1 MKRRDLEKLRKHD
14 PGLAGQLERVLEKR
28 EAAQA
33 AEETPPAPKVELE
46 PRTQPGGCGGSCERR
61 GAGDGPP
68 SPAHSCC
75 AAPAAAG
82 SAEEPPELTP
92 PPEAPAE
99 PQATDEDACEAPPYT
114 FTPEGYQEPLLE
126 PEAYEVDDQTLL
138 FCGGSVAELEDDAE
152 DAEEPKAT
160 GETDA
165 LLAEL
170 QEALPFK
177 TGKPGE
183 ENLPA
188 CKRSAE
194 SQALPTWQER
204 STRRE
209 GDAFEHPPEQA
220 DVRGLSDAALGERWG
235 WLSKHRGRGLSARD
249 EAVQREVYARCLGVP
264 DLYGLDWNQ
273 AGSAY
278 LRETLRK
285 LGSRSEVAR
294 TIVALFELMASRG
307 RIALR
312 LSAPDARM
320 LFGWSLSTW
329 WAAVARLEDLGMLC
343 RVKSIKAC
351 EHGASPVQADTNL
364 YVLGPWW
371 FASAGKDPTP
381 LQTVL
386 GLFAQRETRQPSA
399 EAARA
404 HHRLLLQRKER
415 RRENNTVNRDRNRRR
430 HHDLPAKA
438 TTTKTVLREAEA
450 IAKRRQALEEKRS
463 QGRDQARAKAMLRG
477 ESFGLGE
484 SRPALPPVPT
494 EPSAAAEAA
503 AQAHVSL
510 RNSGLRAAGQQLHRE
525 SRVLCAGLLD
535 SQFELP
541 SGFRSAIPKGKNA
554 GKNSIADEPRP
565 KPKPAS
571 PRPEAR
577 PPDAPE
583 ALPRTKAG
591 DRSGQDEPLR
601 VRTQALEGKVRT
613 RRLPSVAKTPRTTL
627 PEQLRAMYSMLYG
640 GRMPE

>member
-1 MKRRDLEKLRKHD
+1 
-14 PGLAGQLERVLEKR
+14 
-28 EAAQA
+28 
-33 AEETPPAPKVELE
+33 
-46 PRTQPGGCGGSCERR
+46 
-61 GAGDGPP
+61 
-68 SPAHSCC
+68 
-75 AAPAAAG
+75 
-82 SAEEPPELTP
+82 
-92 PPEAPAE
+92 
-99 PQATDEDACEAPPYT
+99 
-114 FTPEGYQEPLLE
+114 
-126 PEAYEVDDQTLL
+126 
-138 FCGGSVAELEDDAE
+138 
-152 DAEEPKAT
+152 
-160 GETDA
+160 
-165 LLAEL
+165 
-170 QEALPFK
+170 
-177 TGKPGE
+177 
-183 ENLPA
+183 
-188 CKRSAE
+188 
-194 SQALPTWQER
+194 
-204 STRRE
+204 
-209 GDAFEHPPEQA
+209 
-220 DVRGLSDAALGERWG
+220 
-235 WLSKHRGRGLSARD
+235 
-249 EAVQREVYARCLGVP
+249 EVYARCLGVP

-294 TIVALFELMASRG
+294 TIVALFEQMASRG

-343 RVKSIKAC
+343 RVKSIKSG

-364 YVLGPWW
+364 YVMGPWW

-484 SRPALPPVPT
+484 SRPALPPAPT

-503 AQAHVSL
+503 AEAHVSL
-510 RNSGLRAAGQQLHRE
+510 RNSGLRAVGAQLHRE
-525 SRVLCAGLLD
+525 SWVLCAGLSD

-554 GKNSIADEPRP
+554 GKKSIADEPRP
-565 KPKPAS
+565 SPKPAP
-571 PRPEAR
+571 PRPES
-577 PPDAPE
+577 PPPE
-583 ALPRTKAG
+583 TTSAFSSSEAG
-591 DRSGQDEPLR
+591 DKSGQDDPLR
-601 VRTQALEGKVRT
+601 VRTRALEGKVRT
-613 RRLPSVAKTPRTTL
+613 RRLPSAAKIPQTTL

>member
-14 PGLAGQLERVLEKR
+14 PALAGQLERVLAKR
-28 EAAQA
+28 DAAQA
-33 AEETPPAPKVELE
+33 AEETAPVPAEDLE
-46 PRTQPGGCGGSCERR
+46 ARAEPGGCGGSCEPRR
-61 GAGDGPP
+61 AESASP
-68 SPAHSCC
+68 SPARSCC
-75 AAPAAAG
+75 AAPAAPA
-82 SAEEPPELTP
+82 SAEEPPKQAQ
-92 PPEAPAE
+92 PPETPAE
-99 PQATDEDACEAPPYT
+99 PVPADEDVCETPSYT

-152 DAEEPKAT
+152 DADEPKAT
-160 GETDA
+160 GKTDA

-209 GDAFEHPPEQA
+209 GEAFDLPPKHA

-235 WLSKHRGRGLSARD
+235 WLSKHRGRGLSDRD
-249 EAVQREVYARCLGVP
+249 QAVQREVYARCLGVP

-294 TIVALFELMASRG
+294 TIVALFELMAARG

-343 RVKSIKAC
+343 RVKSIKSG

-371 FASAGKDPTP
+371 FASVGKDPTP

-399 EAARA
+399 DAARA
-404 HHRLLLQRKER
+404 HHRLLNERKER
-415 RRENNTVNRDRNRRR
+415 RRASNTVNRDRNRRR

-438 TTTKTVLREAEA
+438 TTTKTVMREAEA
-450 IAKRRQALEEKRS
+450 IAKRRQELEEKRS
-463 QGRDQARAKAMLRG
+463 QGRDQARAQAMLKG

-484 SRPALPPVPT
+484 SLPALPPAPT

-510 RNSGLRAAGQQLHRE
+510 KNSGLRAAGQQLHRE

-554 GKNSIADEPRP
+554 GKKSIADEPTP

-571 PRPEAR
+571 ARPEAL

-583 ALPRTKAG
+583 APPRTEAG
-591 DRSGQDEPLR
+591 DRSGQDESLR
-601 VRTQALEGKVRT
+601 VRTRALEGKVRA
-613 RRLPSVAKTPRTTL
+613 RMPERVAKVPGKTVS
-627 PEQLRAMYSMLYG
+627 EQLRAMYSSIYG
-640 GRMPE
+640 GQMPE

>member
-14 PGLAGQLERVLEKR
+14 PGLAGQLERVLAKR

-33 AEETPPAPKVELE
+33 AEEPAPVPAEDTE
-46 PRTQPGGCGGSCERR
+46 ARTQPGGCEGVCVPR
-61 GAGDGPP
+61 GAEMAPP
-68 SPAHSCC
+68 SPACSCSAAS
-75 AAPAAAG
+75 AAPVRAQ
-82 SAEEPPELTP
+82 EPPEQAP
-92 PPEAPAE
+92 PPEPPAK
-99 PQATDEDACEAPPYT
+99 PAADEDGCEEAPYP
-114 FTPEGYQEPLLE
+114 FTREGYQEPLLE
-126 PEAYEVDDQTLL
+126 PEAFEVDDQTLL
-138 FCGGSVAELEDDAE
+138 FCGGSVAELEDDTE
-152 DAEEPKAT
+152 DAAEPKAT

-177 TGKPGE
+177 LGKPGE

-209 GDAFEHPPEQA
+209 GDAFEHPPEQS

-294 TIVALFELMASRG
+294 TIVALFELMVSRG

-343 RVKSIKAC
+343 RVKSIKSG

-399 EAARA
+399 DAARA

-415 RRENNTVNRDRNRRR
+415 RRESNTVNRDRNRRR
-430 HHDLPAKA
+430 HHGLPAKA

-463 QGRDQARAKAMLRG
+463 QGRDQARAQAMLRG

-484 SRPALPPVPT
+484 SRPALPPTPA
-494 EPSAAAEAA
+494 EPSGAAEAA
-503 AQAHVSL
+503 AQAYVSL
-510 RNSGLRAAGQQLHRE
+510 RNSGLRAAGALLHRE
-525 SRVLCAGLLD
+525 SRALCAGLVE

-554 GKNSIADEPRP
+554 GKKSIADEPRP
-565 KPKPAS
+565 QPKPTP
-571 PRPEAR
+571 PRPESQ

-583 ALPRTKAG
+583 TLPRTKAG
-591 DRSGQDEPLR
+591 DRSGQDESLR

-613 RRLPSVAKTPRTTL
+613 RRLPSVAKTPRATL

-640 GRMPE
+640 RRMPE

>member
-14 PGLAGQLERVLEKR
+14 PGLAGQLERVLAKR
-28 EAAQA
+28 AAAQA
-33 AEETPPAPKVELE
+33 AEETAPAASGGQE
-46 PRTQPGGCGGSCERR
+46 PRTPPEGCGGSCEPR
-61 GAGDGPP
+61 GAEDGPP

-75 AAPAAAG
+75 AAPAAPE
-82 SAEEPPELTP
+82 SAEEAPEQAR

-99 PQATDEDACEAPPYT
+99 PQAADEEPCEAPSYP

-152 DAEEPKAT
+152 DAEEPKAR

-209 GDAFEHPPEQA
+209 GKEFEHPPELA

-285 LGSRSEVAR
+285 LGSRSEVTR

-343 RVKSIKAC
+343 RVKSIKSG

-386 GLFAQRETRQPSA
+386 GLFAHRETRQPCA

-415 RRENNTVNRDRNRRR
+415 RRASNTVNRDRNRRR

-438 TTTKTVLREAEA
+438 TTTKAVLREAAA

-463 QGRDQARAKAMLRG
+463 QGRDQARAQAMLRG

-484 SRPALPPVPT
+484 IRPALPPEPC

-503 AQAHVSL
+503 ARECVRS
-510 RNSGLRAAGQQLHRE
+510 RNGGQLATGAQLHRE
-525 SRVLCAGLLD
+525 SKRLCAGLLD

-541 SGFRSAIPKGKNA
+541 SGFRSAIPKGKNER
-554 GKNSIADEPRP
+554 KNSLADEP
-565 KPKPAS
+565 K
-571 PRPEAR
+571 PRPEPAPPRPER
-577 PPDAPE
+577 PPPEVAE
-583 ALPRTKAG
+583 ALPRTEAG
-591 DRSGQDEPLR
+591 DRSGQDESLR
-601 VRTQALEGKVRT
+601 VRAQAMEGKVRA
-613 RRLPSVAKTPRTTL
+613 RRSASAAEPLGVTVS
-627 PEQLRAMYSMLYG
+627 EQLRAMYSSIYG
-640 GRMPE
+640 GQMPE